1 MSYEE
6 KIKKQPELTVKFN
19 LIPKTLLKPF
29 TNYFTGYEEGL
40 VRSDPKEFVL
50 FPEYGRHAQ
59 DLLRFMPRKDDAWVL
74 TFPKC
79 GTIFF
84 ANYSF

>member
-19 LIPKTLLKPF
+19 LMPKTILKPF
-29 TNYFTGYEEGL
+29 KDHFIGYEEGL
-40 VRSDPKEFVL
+40 VRSDPNDFVM

-59 DLLRFMPRKDDAWVL
+59 ELLRFTPRKDDAWVL

-79 GTIFF
+79 GKFF
-84 ANYSF
+84 L